1 MGNPEALSV
10 LFESCRRSLYSRALR
25 ILARPQDAEDAVQEA
40 MLAAFTNL
48 HRFQGRSDFLTW
60 VTSIVINAALQHIR
74 KSRTKPTVS
83 WDQVDAEFEGPLFS
97 EYLRD
102 PQPNPEER
110 LQEFQQREMLEGA
123 LQKLP
128 VEMRRA
134 IELCKSRDY
143 SLKEAA
149 SALGLPVSTLKARL
163 HRGRR
168 ALMVH
173 LKRET
178 QVRRKPAANRRG
190 LLCPASEGSL
200 CAA

>member
-1 MGNPEALSV
+1 MSRGSVARVVPTLTGASDRTHRGSREHPLIRAAPLQREAS
-10 LFESCRRSLYSRALR
+10 
-25 ILARPQDAEDAVQEA
+25 AE
-40 MLAAFTNL
+40 
-48 HRFQGRSDFLTW
+48 
-60 VTSIVINAALQHIR
+60 
-74 KSRTKPTVS
+74 
-83 WDQVDAEFEGPLFS
+83 PLFS

-102 PQPNPEER
+102 SQPNPEER
-110 LQEFQQREMLEGA
+110 LQELEQREMLEDA

-134 IELCKSRDY
+134 IELCKSRGY

-149 SALGLPVSTLKARL
+149 SALGLPVSTLKARV

-178 QVRRKPAANRRG
+178 QVRRKPAANRG
-190 LLCPASEGSL
+190 SLLCPASEERL
-200 CAA
+200 CARESPANE

>member
-1 MGNPEALSV
+1 
-10 LFESCRRSLYSRALR
+10 
-25 ILARPQDAEDAVQEA
+25 
-40 MLAAFTNL
+40 
-48 HRFQGRSDFLTW
+48 

-74 KSRTKPTVS
+74 KTRTKPTLS
-83 WDQVDAEFEGPLFS
+83 WDQIDAEFEGPLIS

-110 LQEFQQREMLEGA
+110 LQELEQREMLEDA

-134 IELCKSRDY
+134 IEFCKSRDY

-178 QVRRKPAANRRG
+178 QVRRKSAANRRS
-190 LLCPASEGSL
+190 LLCAASEESL

>member
-1 MGNPEALSV
+1 LPG
-10 LFESCRRSLYSRALR
+10 
-25 ILARPQDAEDAVQEA
+25 ITDLARPQDAEDAVQEA
-40 MLAAFTNL
+40 MVAAFTHL
-48 HRFQGRSDFLTW
+48 HRFQRRSDFLTW
-60 VTSIVINAALQHIR
+60 ATRIVINAALQHIR
-74 KSRTKPTVS
+74 KTRTKPTVA

-110 LQEFQQREMLEGA
+110 LQGLEQQEMLEDA

-128 VEMRRA
+128 VEMQRA

-149 SALGLPVSTLKARL
+149 SGLGLPVSTLKARL

-173 LKRET
+173 FKRET
-178 QVRRKPAANRRG
+178 QVRHRPAANRRSF
-190 LLCPASEGSL
+190 LCPASEESL
-200 CAA
+200 CAP